1 MVAIS
6 VVTNED
12 GVVTSVSVVS
22 VTAVVLKKPVVGKNV
37 SVSFSETVVD
47 NSESVLTVSGKL
59 SVEN

>member
-22 VTAVVLKKPVVGKNV
+22 VTAVVLKKSVVGKNV
-37 SVSFSETVVD
+37 SVSFPETVVD

>member
-22 VTAVVLKKPVVGKNV
+22 VTAVVLKKSVVGKNV

>member
-22 VTAVVLKKPVVGKNV
+22 VTGLVLKKSVVGKNV